1 MKSNCFPLLLLAD
14 LCLYGNQV
22 QELYHGLVAF
32 CSELKKMEGEMD
44 AVQTDSFEVK
54 RLLSEAQ
61 DNLQRKR
68 QSLQT
73 LRDNLNTAPVQKNK

>member
-1 MKSNCFPLLLLAD
+1 MLLPD
-14 LCLYGNQV
+14 LCLYDNQV

-44 AVQTDSFEVK
+44 AVETDSFEVK
-54 RLLSEAQ
+54 RLLNEAQ

-73 LRDNLNTAPVQKNK
+73 LRDNFNTAPVQKNK

>member
-1 MKSNCFPLLLLAD
+1 MLLAD
-14 LCLYGNQV
+14 LCLYDNQV

-44 AVQTDSFEVK
+44 AVHTDSFEVK
-54 RLLSEAQ
+54 WLLNEAQ

-73 LRDNLNTAPVQKNK
+73 LRDNFNTAPVQKNK

>member
-1 MKSNCFPLLLLAD
+1 LLLID
-14 LCLYGNQV
+14 LCLCYYQV

-32 CSELKKMEGEMD
+32 CSELKKMEGDMD
-44 AVQTDSFEVK
+44 AVQTDSLEVK

-61 DNLQRKR
+61 DSLKRKR

-73 LRDNLNTAPVQKNK
+73 LRENLNTAPVQKNK

>member
-1 MKSNCFPLLLLAD
+1 MLLAD
-14 LCLYGNQV
+14 LCLFDNQV

-68 QSLQT
+68 QSLQM
-73 LRDNLNTAPVQKNK
+73 LRNNLNTAPVQKNK